1 LEHPHDK
8 IERSIIKIIAWTV
21 GLIIVLSV
29 GGVVAYKQFRAWQQR
44 RLIAEANALVNEG
57 DYRRA
62 SLDARRLLQI
72 NPESAEGCRIMAR
85 LSEKA
90 GLHSA
95 LEWRRRVM
103 ELGQATPNDL
113 ILLARAAVRFDERS
127 TADVAMSKLP
137 ESAKNTAD
145 YHALLADIALAQRDG
160 VEMEK
165 QLSEAN
171 RLDPANKDYLMRLAS
186 LRLGANDP
194 AIRAKGRET
203 LKAMQDDPATRREAT
218 RYLAEDELR
227 KGNALDALELAR
239 QLDSFPG
246 KTFNDRLLLLSALQA
261 TLDSGFRPFLE
272 EMQTSSME
280 EPERVGTLISWMNAH
295 KLSAEAVAWS
305 AKLPPGIIG
314 SKLVQ
319 IALADALVTEKDWR
333 GLQRLTNSGN
343 WGTVDFLRNALAARA
358 FREQGNTI
366 DSNAQWAESM
376 KKVAADSRHIMMLA
390 ETVEKW
396 GWRSEAIELL
406 WLITK
411 DPVKGD
417 EALRTLSQYF
427 AKKADTENLY
437 RVMLHNLEMHPDD
450 KNVQNNFAQLAL
462 LLGLNAE
469 RGQKIAREVYEK
481 DPKNAAYASTYA
493 YALHTQGDSK
503 KALKVL
509 NTLTDEQLHQPEIAA
524 YYGVILAAAGEAA
537 RAPEFLDLGE
547 KAPNLLPQ
555 EKALIEKARRS
566 LAQP

>member
-1 LEHPHDK
+1 M
-8 IERSIIKIIAWTV
+8 IAWTV
-21 GLIIVLSV
+21 GLIVLLSV
-29 GGVVAYKQFRAWQQR
+29 GGVVGYKQFRAWQQR

-90 GLHSA
+90 GLRSA

-171 RLDPANKDYLMRLAS
+171 RLDPANTDYLMRLAS

-261 TLDSGFRPFLE
+261 TLDSGFRPFLA
-272 EMQTSSME
+272 EMQTSSIE
-280 EPERVGTLISWMNAH
+280 EPERVGTLISWMNTH

-319 IALADALVTEKDWR
+319 IALSDALVTEKDWR

-411 DPVKGD
+411 DPIKGD

-427 AKKADTENLY
+427 AKKADTQNLY

-462 LLGLNAE
+462 LLNLNAE

-493 YALHTQGDSK
+493 FALHTQGDSK

-509 NTLTDEQLHQPEIAA
+509 NALTDEQLHQPEIAA
-524 YYGVILAAAGEAA
+524 YYGVILAAAGEAQ